1 MRYCSTR
8 RDRSSKASKM
18 QTIENNEKV
27 ILQYKIDTLV
37 SEILAVK
44 ENCFMLA
51 QNPTRKQLLPFQP
64 SRPSPQKVNPN
75 D

>member
-1 MRYCSTR
+1 
-8 RDRSSKASKM
+8 M
-18 QTIENNEKV
+18 QRIENNEKV